1 LLSFPQLCTKLCELG
16 AFVGNLAAKHTTSRS
31 YTKIVHCFM
40 FAVTILGNNSAVP
53 AFDRHPTSQVVT
65 LDGNN
70 YLVDCGEGTQIQMI
84 NFKIRR
90 SKISHIFISHLHG
103 DHYFGLIGLITSF
116 SLLGHQQELHV
127 FGPSPLKEI
136 LELQLKV
143 ADTQLCYDLYVHTIT
158 EAATLLDTDKLT
170 VKCFRTNHRI
180 ECYGFSFAQKRQL
193 RKLDPEKAKKYEIPL
208 SFYERLKNG
217 EDYTQKDGSVVK
229 NDWVT
234 QPGEAGKTYAYCAD
248 TKYDESLIEHIRG
261 ADMLYHE
268 TTYLDN
274 LRERAESRFHSTS
287 KQAAAMAKKAGAK
300 KLLIGHFSSKYDTL
314 EEFESEAREIFP
326 NTELAL
332 EGTAYTI

>member
-1 LLSFPQLCTKLCELG
+1 
-16 AFVGNLAAKHTTSRS
+16 
-31 YTKIVHCFM
+31 M

-65 LDGNN
+65 YDGNN

-84 NFKIRR
+84 NYKIRR

-103 DHYFGLIGLITSF
+103 DHYFGLVGLINSF
-116 SLLGHQQELHV
+116 GLLNHQQELHV

-136 LELQLKV
+136 IELQLRV
-143 ADTQLCYDLYVHTIT
+143 ADTRLPYQLHLHTIT
-158 EAATLLDTDKLT
+158 KADNLLETEKLS

-180 ECYGFSFAQKRQL
+180 ECYGFVFTEKKQTR
-193 RKLDPEKAKKYEIPL
+193 RLDPEKAKEYEIPIA
-208 SFYERLKNG
+208 FYERLKDG
-217 EDYTQKDGSVVK
+217 EDYTRKDGFVVK
-229 NDWVT
+229 NEWVT
-234 QPGEAGKTYAYCAD
+234 EPSGPARKYAFCAD
-248 TKYDESLIEHIRG
+248 TKYDESLIPHIQG
-261 ADMLYHE
+261 ADLIYHE

-287 KQAAAMAKKAGAK
+287 KQAALIAKKAGVK

-314 EEFESEAREIFP
+314 EEFEKEAREVFP

>member
-1 LLSFPQLCTKLCELG
+1 ML
-16 AFVGNLAAKHTTSRS
+16 
-31 YTKIVHCFM
+31 
-40 FAVTILGNNSAVP
+40 AVTILGNNSAVP

-103 DHYFGLIGLITSF
+103 DHYFGLVGLINSF

-136 LELQLKV
+136 IEMQLRV
-143 ADTQLCYDLYVHTIT
+143 ADTQLCYPLHIHAIT
-158 EAATLLDTDKLT
+158 EPATLLDDDNLT

-180 ECYGFSFAQKRQL
+180 ECYGFVFNQKRQP
-193 RKLDPEKAKKYEIPL
+193 RKLDPVKAGAYDIPV
-208 SFYERLKNG
+208 SFYNQLKDG
-217 EDYTQKDGSVVK
+217 EDYTRPDGTVIK
-229 NDWVT
+229 NELVT
-234 QPGEAGKTYAYCAD
+234 EPAIPGKTYAFCAD
-248 TKYDESLIEHIRG
+248 TKYDESLIPHIQG
-261 ADMLYHE
+261 ADMIYHE

-274 LRERAESRFHSTS
+274 LRERAESRFHSTTR
-287 KQAAAMAKKAGAK
+287 QAAMIAKKAGVK

-314 EEFESEAREIFP
+314 EEFESEAREVFP

-332 EGTAYTI
+332 EGVAYKV